1 MKRHIAVSTAL
12 IGVVFAGAPAVAQDT
27 STQQP
32 PATSQSS
39 PSSPRVPDQTQSPA
53 GTASVKVGD
62 TVSDPAG
69 SPVGTI
75 ETVEDGNAVL
85 STGTI
90 KVRIPVSAISQ
101 GPKGATIPLTK
112 AEVEAKAQPSAPPQ
126 PGMTPPQ
133 P

>member
-1 MKRHIAVSTAL
+1 MKKRIILPVTL
-12 IGVVFAGAPAVAQDT
+12 IGAVLVGAPAVAQDT

-32 PATSQSS
+32 S
-39 PSSPRVPDQTQSPA
+39 PQVPDQTQSTQPPA

-69 SPVGTI
+69 NPVGTI
-75 ETVEDGNAVL
+75 ETVEGGNAVL
-85 STGTI
+85 STGTV

-101 GPKGATIPLTK
+101 GSKGATIPITK
-112 AEVEAKAQPSAPPQ
+112 AEVEAKAQP
-126 PGMTPPQ
+126 GTPPQ